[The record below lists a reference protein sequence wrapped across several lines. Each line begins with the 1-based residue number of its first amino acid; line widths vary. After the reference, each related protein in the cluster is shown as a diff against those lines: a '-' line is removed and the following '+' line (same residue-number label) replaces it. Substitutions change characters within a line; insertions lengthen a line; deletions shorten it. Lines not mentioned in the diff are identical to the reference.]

1 MLCAAIL
8 KMHPFAADAPSAAE
22 IDRQVSAATGY
33 ISLYILVVSPVMVR
47 RSAMCELHKHTHQC
61 ASILREYS
69 YKIRANVN

>member
-47 RSAMCELHKHTHQC
+47 RSNPNAHSD
-61 ASILREYS
+61 ASNHART
-69 YKIRANVN
+69 